1 MGSISLFC
9 QRGGVMGIGRRVP
22 VRVALAA
29 VVVVA
34 SATFPGLS
42 SGAARATAA
51 GGARTPTSLPS
62 SADADRQL
70 AEATSEVAGFGGA
83 FVDSDV
89 ATGQIRAFHVW
100 LLEPNDAGVAAA
112 REAVEAFAA
121 IDLAGVDTVV
131 HRARYSFRQLKAWHD
146 AMTPVLAL
154 EGVAFTDVDETRN
167 RLRVA
172 MADPASQARP
182 VLETLATLHIPADA
196 VLLEEGASFRQLLR
210 ERSRPLRGGMQIQ
223 FQTGF
228 LGLLTGTCTL
238 GFPAVRSGVNGFVTN
253 SHCSRTQGSVD
264 NGRYWQPT
272 RPPSDG
278 DQVGTE
284 RVDPSFFTGG
294 TCPSGR
300 RCRFSDANFVSAATT
315 IARGTIARVPVGTTD
330 WNRVDLYR
338 VTATG
343 LTFTG
348 LVVTKI
354 GRTSGISSG
363 AVSAYCV
370 NGNVAQSDITI
381 LCTHLVDGAE
391 ADPGDSG
398 SPVFRVTNSP
408 NSYDVSLIGILWGE
422 SADPAQTI
430 MAFSGYG
437 NIEREIGDLSVCA
450 GGFSC

>member
-1 MGSISLFC
+1 MG
-9 QRGGVMGIGRRVP
+9 MGRRGP
-22 VRVALAA
+22 VRVGLAA

-34 SATFPGLS
+34 MATFPALS
-42 SGAARATAA
+42 SGAAGATAA

-62 SADADRQL
+62 SADADLQL
-70 AEATSEVAGFGGA
+70 IEATSAIQGFGGA
-83 FVDSDV
+83 FVESDLD
-89 ATGQIRAFHVW
+89 TGQIRAFHVW
-100 LLEPNDAGVAAA
+100 LLDPNDAGVAAA
-112 REAVEAFAA
+112 RAAIEAFAA

-146 AMTPVLAL
+146 AMTPVLTL
-154 EGVAFTDVDETRN
+154 EGVKFTDIDEARN
-167 RLRVA
+167 RLRVV
-172 MADPASQARP
+172 MADPASQTRS
-182 VLETLATLHIPADA
+182 VLETLATLDVPADA

-210 ERSRPLRGGMQIQ
+210 ERSRPLRGGMQI
-223 FQTGF
+223 
-228 LGLLTGTCTL
+228 
-238 GFPAVRSGVNGFVTN
+238 
-253 SHCSRTQGSVD
+253 
-264 NGRYWQPT
+264 PT

-343 LTFTG
+343 LTFRG

-363 AVSAYCV
+363 AVSSYCV
-370 NGNVAQSDITI
+370 NGNIDQSDITI

-408 NSYDVSLIGILWGE
+408 NRYDVSLIGILWGE